1 MENIQYA
8 QMAVH
13 GIFKPVLF
21 YIKTQ
26 IKVISR
32 EKYDLKNN
40 VVF

>member
-8 QMAVH
+8 QMAVD
-13 GIFKPVLF
+13 GILKPVLF

-26 IKVISR
+26 IIVIIR
-32 EKYDLKNN
+32 EKYDLKND

>member
-13 GIFKPVLF
+13 GMLKPVLF

-26 IKVISR
+26 ITATVR
-32 EKYDLKNN
+32 EKYDL
-40 VVF
+40 